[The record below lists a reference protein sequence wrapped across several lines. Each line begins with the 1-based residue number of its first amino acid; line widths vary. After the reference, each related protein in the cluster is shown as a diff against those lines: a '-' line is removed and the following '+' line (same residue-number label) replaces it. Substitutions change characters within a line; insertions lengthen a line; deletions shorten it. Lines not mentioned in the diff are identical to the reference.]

1 MVPAAGTAEAL
12 DGLAVAVAAAERGLP
27 EDRSPRDAL
36 PRERR
41 WLACSRVVQDEAQRW
56 IGTQGREGVA
66 PSLLAQLYPALLAH
80 GQRKERGVY
89 FTGAQLA
96 EATARRVLD
105 PLLQASPRTLR
116 ITDPAAGGGAF
127 LLAALGRLQHALERR
142 PAELLGM
149 LHGTD
154 LDPTAA
160 LLANLALW
168 QAAGDRS
175 IDPWSVR
182 CVQAGDGLAPGHERT
197 FDVVLGNPPWE
208 TWQPSRDELRRE
220 LGDEAAARRK
230 WHEASAHRA
239 STATGLRARF
249 SHQGSGKLFTYRLF
263 LERSLQLLRD
273 GGRLGLVLPAGL
285 WFDREAAPLRNLLLD
300 GCRWEWL
307 FGFENRARIFPIDTR
322 YRFGVVV
329 AERGAVT
336 TTLRAA
342 FQQHDVA
349 AWAQAAPPHLEFAR
363 DTLRTLSPRH
373 GVLPELRD
381 RRDLELLAGMH
392 RTGGSLLDGS
402 AAWFT
407 FRQGDFNMTADA
419 GRFVPAG
426 NEPDAQDLV
435 PLVQGAM
442 IGILDPLAAA
452 HASTQGARARWGA
465 RQGAATELAPQYR
478 VRRGDFPRAGQG
490 GPRLVLRAL
499 SNATNARTV
508 IPCLLPALPCGN
520 SLVVLE
526 PCKGSGLQP
535 LLACAAGAALLA
547 SFTLDWAARQRLA
560 GTNLNRFVLGELPW
574 PQLQEAEL
582 VALARLGLQLSA
594 IAPWQGVLWEQA
606 RSEGWAHDLE
616 PAIDAA
622 QRREAFVALELI
634 AARAFGLDQDALHWM
649 LRDTQHSTDDL
660 ARPAFT
666 RTLDSRGFWRV
677 DRTLPPKARLPAAIL
692 AALTFRPARAV
703 ASIEQ

>member
-1 MVPAAGTAEAL
+1 MARTAGTAGAIE
-12 DGLAVAVAAAERGLP
+12 DLAAAVDAAEREL
-27 EDRSPRDAL
+27 RDDSSLRGAM

-41 WLACSRVVQDEAQRW
+41 WHACRRVVEEQVRRW
-56 IGTQGREGVA
+56 LETGGSEGHA
-66 PSLLAQLYPALLAH
+66 PRVLAPTYPALLAH

-89 FTGAQLA
+89 FTAARLA
-96 EATARRVLD
+96 EATAHRVLE
-105 PLLQASPRTLR
+105 PLLADSPRTLR

-127 LLAALGRLQHALERR
+127 LLAALDQLQRTLRR
-142 PAELLGM
+142 SPSDLLGM

-160 LLANLALW
+160 LLANLSLW
-168 QAAGDRS
+168 EAAGDAT

-182 CVQAGDGLAPGHERT
+182 CVQAADGLAPGGEGT
-197 FDVVLGNPPWE
+197 FDAVLGNPPWE

-220 LGDEAAARRK
+220 LGDGDASQQK
-230 WHEASAHRA
+230 WHETSAQRA
-239 STATGLRARF
+239 HTAAELRSRF
-249 SHQGSGKLFTYRLF
+249 HHQGRGKLFTYRLF
-263 LERSLQLLRD
+263 LERSLQLLRA
-273 GGRLGLVLPAGL
+273 GGRLGLVVPGGL
-285 WFDREAAPLRNLLLD
+285 WFDREAASLRSVLLD
-300 GCRWEWL
+300 ACRWEWL

-329 AERGAVT
+329 AEKGGAT
-336 TTLRAA
+336 GSLRAG

-349 AWAQAAPPHLEFAR
+349 AWEQATPPHLELAR
-363 DTLRTLSPRH
+363 ATIRTLSPRH

-381 RRDLELLAGMH
+381 PRDLELLARMH
-392 RTGGSLLDGS
+392 GQGNSLLEGE

-419 GRFVPAG
+419 DRFVPAG
-426 NEPDAQDLV
+426 ASAGSDELL

-442 IGILDPLAAA
+442 LGILDPLAAA

-465 RQGAATELAPQYR
+465 RLGASSDLAPQYL
-478 VRRGDFPRAGQG
+478 VRRSDFPRGEQG

-508 IPCLLPALPCGN
+508 VPCLLPALPCGN

-526 PCKGSGLQP
+526 PRTGSGLP
-535 LLACAAGAALLA
+535 PVLACAAAAALLA
-547 SFTLDWAARQRLA
+547 SFSLDWATRQRLA

-574 PQLQEAEL
+574 PHVGEADL
-582 VALARLGLQLSA
+582 VALARLGLQLGA
-594 IAPWQGVLWEQA
+594 VAPWQGVLWEQA
-606 RSEGWAHDLE
+606 HTEGWAHELE
-616 PAIDAA
+616 PAADAA
-622 QRREAFVALELI
+622 RRREAFVAIELLS
-634 AARAFGLDQDALHWM
+634 ARAFGLDGDALRWI
-649 LRDTQHSTDDL
+649 LRDTEHPIAAL

-677 DRTLPPKARLPAAIL
+677 DRTLAPQGRLPASIL
-692 AALTFRPARAV
+692 AALP
-703 ASIEQ
+703 

>member
-263 LERSLQLLRD
+263 LERSLQLLRE

-285 WFDREAAPLRNLLLD
+285 WFDREAAPLRKLLLD
-300 GCRWEWL
+300 DCRWEWL

-342 FQQHDVA
+342 FQQPWKDGKDIVKTTTPSRI
-349 AWAQAAPPHLEFAR
+349 AQADLTKPAQHQVVLHTHAAKQFALFRHQGQAQHHTLFNTQTVQRLTFECDLALAGQKAHEAVEQGGFASAVGSDHR
-363 DTLRTLSPRH
+363 DHAALVRVQAQAMQDFSLAIA
-373 GVLPELRD
+373 GVKVLDTEQRLGHVNVPFPD
-381 RRDLELLAGMH
+381 RR
-392 RTGGSLLDGS
+392 R
-402 AAWFT
+402 
-407 FRQGDFNMTADA
+407 
-419 GRFVPAG
+419 
-426 NEPDAQDLV
+426 
-435 PLVQGAM
+435 
-442 IGILDPLAAA
+442 
-452 HASTQGARARWGA
+452 
-465 RQGAATELAPQYR
+465 
-478 VRRGDFPRAGQG
+478 
-490 GPRLVLRAL
+490 
-499 SNATNARTV
+499 
-508 IPCLLPALPCGN
+508 
-520 SLVVLE
+520 
-526 PCKGSGLQP
+526 
-535 LLACAAGAALLA
+535 
-547 SFTLDWAARQRLA
+547 
-560 GTNLNRFVLGELPW
+560 ELPDF
-574 PQLQEAEL
+574 AEW
-582 VALARLGLQLSA
+582 LGA
-594 IAPWQGVLWEQA
+594 CPG
-606 RSEGWAHDLE
+606 
-616 PAIDAA
+616 
-622 QRREAFVALELI
+622 
-634 AARAFGLDQDALHWM
+634 
-649 LRDTQHSTDDL
+649 
-660 ARPAFT
+660 
-666 RTLDSRGFWRV
+666 
-677 DRTLPPKARLPAAIL
+677 
-692 AALTFRPARAV
+692 
-703 ASIEQ
+703 